1 LKVFIYITNS
11 LRRNTSQYN
20 NNQVLSHKDRPYF
33 MLATI
38 KSQNEHKILHEEA
51 IGNPKSTE
59 NYLKPELQ
67 IY

>member
-1 LKVFIYITNS
+1 
-11 LRRNTSQYN
+11 
-20 NNQVLSHKDRPYF
+20 